1 MNELVKVENGEIV
14 VAPEIINAIVEF
26 EKKALEMKLKQEE
39 LKENLKQ
46 AMEDNGITKWIS
58 PNGELKVTYRSATTR
73 TSLDSKKL
81 KEELPDIYEE
91 YSKTSEVASSISIS
105 VEC

>member
-1 MNELVKVENGEIV
+1 MELVKVNNGEIT
-14 VAPEIINAIVEF
+14 VAQEIINAIVEF

-39 LKENLKQ
+39 LQENLKQ

-58 PNGELKVTYRSATTR
+58 PNGELKVVYKKAYTKTTI
-73 TSLDSKKL
+73 DSTRL

-91 YSKTSEVASSISIS
+91 YSKTSKVASSITLK